1 MSERITQFRQ
11 KLSTSPE
18 NLLFKYSLAQALFE
32 ENHFDEAIELFEQ
45 CIANRTD
52 WMLVALYLGKAYLEK
67 GNSGNAEKYLTLTI
81 ELGLK
86 QNHDDP
92 VEEAKQ
98 LLATLPK

>member
-52 WMLVALYLGKAYLEK
+52 WMLVALYLGKAYLET
-67 GNSGNAEKYLTLTI
+67 GNSDNSEKYLPLTS
-81 ELGLK
+81 ELGQK
-86 QNHDDP
+86 PNHDDP
-92 VEEAKQ
+92 VEE
-98 LLATLPK
+98 

>member
-1 MSERITQFRQ
+1 MSDRITQFRQ

-32 ENHFDEAIELFEQ
+32 ENDFPEAIELFEE
-45 CIANRTD
+45 CIAKRAD
-52 WMLVALYLGKAYLEK
+52 WMLVSLYLGKAYLET
-67 GNSGNAEKYLTLTI
+67 GNYGYALNYLNLTI
-81 ELGLK
+81 ELGQK

-98 LLATLPK
+98 LLAILPN